1 MEPDKSGILDRAQ
14 QKLSS
19 RKFIVFIIATVMMF
33 MGTITPEYWVYVA
46 GIYIGTQAVID
57 SVSII
62 KTKMSAMT
70 GIPTVPAPPPTE
82 DEDENAAA

>member
-19 RKFIVFIIATVMMF
+19 RKFIVFIVATVMMF

-46 GIYIGTQAVID
+46 GIYIGTEAVVD

-70 GIPTVPAPPPTE
+70 AIPTATPTP
-82 DEDENAAA
+82 DDNEDENAAA